1 MTMRSRSGIKL
12 PALMCLV
19 LAIAFAPHA
28 ARAALGEPESTATDD
43 AQQLRGDIKATLHAT
58 YRLHEIQLPSGTVL
72 REYATPGGNVF
83 AVAWSG
89 PTIPNLKQAL
99 GGYFDAYMSAAKAQR
114 TGRRHLQIQQSDF
127 VMESGGHM
135 RAFEGRAYLPQA
147 LPVGTV
153 LDEIR

>member
-1 MTMRSRSGIKL
+1 MTTQSGSGIKF
-12 PALMCLV
+12 PALMCV
-19 LAIAFAPHA
+19 ALAIGLAPHA
-28 ARAALGEPESTATDD
+28 ARAALGEPESTATGD
-43 AQQLRGDIKATLHAT
+43 AQQLKGDIKSTPHAA

-72 REYATPGGNVF
+72 REYAAPGGNVF

-99 GGYFDAYMSAAKAQR
+99 GSYFDVYMSAAKAQR
-114 TGRRHLQIQQSDF
+114 TGRRHLQIQQSGF
-127 VMESGGHM
+127 VMESSGHM

-147 LPVGTV
+147 LPVGTA